1 MLKIN
6 FQLNEISR
14 WYKPWFYEHVKS
26 FLSKGRFEECIPL
39 CDYYHRHTK
48 SIFWELK
55 VTFNLY
61 HTFTGKTQYLGPQK
75 EYCTQFLNHWSQV
88 NIVLYKLFHVLSKFY
103 RAKQNLLVLY
113 NTNKDNVEMK

>member
-1 MLKIN
+1 MLKIH

-26 FLSKGRFEECIPL
+26 CLSKGGFEECIPL

-61 HTFTGKTQYLGPQK
+61 HTFTGKTQYLGPK
-75 EYCTQFLNHWSQV
+75 R
-88 NIVLYKLFHVLSKFY
+88 VLYTTFEPLVSSKYCIVQTISCPVKVL
-103 RAKQNLLVLY
+103 
-113 NTNKDNVEMK
+113 

>member
-1 MLKIN
+1 MLKIH

-26 FLSKGRFEECIPL
+26 CLSKGGFEECIPL

-61 HTFTGKTQYLGPQK
+61 HTFTGITQYLGPQK
-75 EYCTQFLNHWSQV
+75 EYCTNYFMSCQSFIELNQ
-88 NIVLYKLFHVLSKFY
+88 IYKSFITQTKAFVHNF
-103 RAKQNLLVLY
+103 
-113 NTNKDNVEMK
+113 